1 MRSLSSGQS
10 KSPSATHPST
20 MCLLSLSPF
29 PFDFEAESAAP
40 AHSRLE
46 SPTFGHSLILFVY
59 TRCERPTS
67 ASRRT
72 LGPWT
77 RKERWFFYLFRAVKT
92 LVMQVPGGRGQASFV
107 CRNGSHDAFVR
118 QEYRLLST
126 HEVNAGTTP
135 TRHETPGHIKHKNTG
150 TFVARTTLEPLNLC
164 ATPSVGGA
172 G

>member
-1 MRSLSSGQS
+1 MRAQEQGAAG
-10 KSPSATHPST
+10 PV
-20 MCLLSLSPF
+20 
-29 PFDFEAESAAP
+29 AEPPITAA
-40 AHSRLE
+40 L
-46 SPTFGHSLILFVY
+46 GVVLFVY

-72 LGPWT
+72 LSPWT

-92 LVMQVPGGRGQASFV
+92 LVMQVSGGRGQASFV

-135 TRHETPGHIKHKNTG
+135 IRHEAPGHIKHKNTG
-150 TFVARTTLEPLNLC
+150 TFVARTTVEPLNLC